1 MASRSLGETFR
12 VLPGRPRCCVPAA
25 HPRPHPG
32 CGQGSVTVAPPGSSL
47 MGTQPFSLMTECVAL
62 GCQRI
67 ARAAFFFLRDS
78 DGGGTK
84 GPLGL
89 LSLARPEG
97 VEAPQSFLSSYVA
110 LFLLHRVS
118 CLGGGRWG
126 GSTARNHPPPGTRRT
141 RPSAPGQSQ
150 QPQWLLQ
157 PQGVSRTVRALPSSS
172 VKTPGPPPQRPP
184 SCLPLEWDWR
194 AWASRP
200 RGA

>member
-1 MASRSLGETFR
+1 
-12 VLPGRPRCCVPAA
+12 
-25 HPRPHPG
+25 
-32 CGQGSVTVAPPGSSL
+32 

-67 ARAAFFFLRDS
+67 AWAAFFFLRDS

-118 CLGGGRWG
+118 CLGGGG
-126 GSTARNHPPPGTRRT
+126 GGAPLQGIILRRELAGPGRL
-141 RPSAPGQSQ
+141 PLAS
-150 QPQWLLQ
+150 
-157 PQGVSRTVRALPSSS
+157 PSSPS
-172 VKTPGPPPQRPP
+172 GSYSPKEFPELSGLFQVPP
-184 SCLPLEWDWR
+184 
-194 AWASRP
+194 
-200 RGA
+200 

>member
-1 MASRSLGETFR
+1 
-12 VLPGRPRCCVPAA
+12 
-25 HPRPHPG
+25 
-32 CGQGSVTVAPPGSSL
+32 

-118 CLGGGRWG
+118 CLGGAVG
-126 GSTARNHPPPGTRRT
+126 GLHCKESSSAGDSQDPAVCPWPVPAAPVAPTAPRSFQNCQGSSKFLCEDPRAAPSKAAFL
-141 RPSAPGQSQ
+141 SAP
-150 QPQWLLQ
+150 
-157 PQGVSRTVRALPSSS
+157 
-172 VKTPGPPPQRPP
+172 
-184 SCLPLEWDWR
+184 
-194 AWASRP
+194 
-200 RGA
+200 